1 MQQQIETP
9 STTGVLT
16 IPLLKVNSKNENS
29 VRNIYVKAKENATQ
43 QDKGENVILNTATV
57 LEISKDAT
65 IFVRFN
71 VLKNVI

>member
-16 IPLLKVNSKNENS
+16 IPLLKVNSKNS